1 MVNQADI
8 LRNLQRLDLEYNNS
22 ISDNQMT
29 LFFSKL
35 AVMELCGWIEESL
48 DTILKD
54 YIDAHIVDSQCKKI
68 INQFIKQNHG
78 FDFETNTYKTFSIVL
93 GANNWENVLD
103 TLNCVERSNFENL
116 LHQYSVLRNKT
127 AHTQIGVTINYM
139 APSQVIVDYN
149 NLLSPILKIESE
161 VRNL

>member
-1 MVNQADI
+1 MSERCLSV
-8 LRNLQRLDLEYNNS
+8 
-22 ISDNQMT
+22 
-29 LFFSKL
+29 
-35 AVMELCGWIEESL
+35 
-48 DTILKD
+48 
-54 YIDAHIVDSQCKKI
+54 

-103 TLNCVERSNFENL
+103 TLNCVEISNFENL

-127 AHTQIGVTINYM
+127 AHIQIGVIINYT